1 MFKLEAGQHRFTE
14 VLVLDKPG
22 AGGAHHEY
30 QVKNVNPYFTATST
44 EAPYAVV
51 KFQKGPVAENGVNGI
66 FMEDLLQI
74 CRHRLQCFQSGN
86 FACRE
91 NALALTKI
99 EEALHWLDHRTKDRQ
114 ARNVEEAARR
124 AVAAG
129 EGE

>member
-1 MFKLEAGQHRFTE
+1 MFRLEEGQHRFTK
-14 VLVLDKPG
+14 VQVLDKPG
-22 AGGAHHEY
+22 TGGAHHEY
-30 QVKNVNPYFTATST
+30 RVS
-44 EAPYAVV
+44 AVESSVPDGPIPIFSEV

-74 CRHRLQCFQSGN
+74 CRHSLQCFQAGD

-114 ARNVEEAARR
+114 ARNVE
-124 AVAAG
+124 G
-129 EGE
+129 TTQK

>member
-1 MFKLEAGQHRFTE
+1 MLKLEAGQHRFTE
-14 VLVLDKPG
+14 VLVLDEPG

-30 QVKNVNPYFTATST
+30 QVKNVNPSFTSTST

-74 CRHRLQCFQSGN
+74 CRHRLQCFQAGN

-114 ARNVEEAARR
+114 ARNVE
-124 AVAAG
+124 G
-129 EGE
+129 TTNK